1 MYFFGTGGW
10 SPQRVVAEMH
20 AEAWHRKEH
29 ARLQRASD
37 LASQGREVFMVDE
50 TDPDWVYD

>member
-1 MYFFGTGGW
+1 
-10 SPQRVVAEMH
+10 MH